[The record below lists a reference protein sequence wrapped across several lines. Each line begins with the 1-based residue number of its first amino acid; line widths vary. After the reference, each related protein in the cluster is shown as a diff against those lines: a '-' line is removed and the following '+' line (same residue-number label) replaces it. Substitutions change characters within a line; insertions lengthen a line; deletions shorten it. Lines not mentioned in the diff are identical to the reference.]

1 MGRFRSLAKLSK
13 PSFVYP
19 KEKSYFCEAVKKESE
34 HQTKNEYLITP
45 MNQKAIGRI
54 EVVDAL
60 RGIALFAIVVLHC
73 FEHYN
78 LYCIPQ
84 DSPQWLTACHHLS
97 RIVVF

>member
-54 EVVDAL
+54 KVVDAL
-60 RGIALFAIVVLHC
+60 RGIAQFTIVVLYLL
-73 FEHYN
+73 E
-78 LYCIPQ
+78 
-84 DSPQWLTACHHLS
+84 
-97 RIVVF
+97 R